1 MIGTLS
7 PRVPTCDGV
16 RAILPDRFDPTLS
29 GRWTRLP
36 IYEYR
41 CTACGH
47 QFEVNQRM
55 SDDPVRECEACQGE
69 VQRVLYAPAIH
80 FKGTG
85 FHNTDYGTKKRPK
98 DGDSG
103 SSSPASTDTSAGSGD
118 SSGGADSS
126 SGGADGAA
134 PKVKEATPAATAART
149 TGP

>member
-1 MIGTLS
+1 M
-7 PRVPTCDGV
+7 
-16 RAILPDRFDPTLS
+16 
-29 GRWTRLP
+29 P

-69 VQRVLYAPAIH
+69 VRRVLYAPAIH

-103 SSSPASTDTSAGSGD
+103 SSSPASADTSAGSAGSGD